1 MRQHK
6 SVALPTFARLG
17 LCEIAPKPTSP
28 AQNTLAVRGWRLSTC
43 GVVSSLTFI
52 LKQARGPRAICLPY
66 SSDRYYYLWV
76 QRVGSC
82 VGPDS
87 FPNRARSCP
96 HDVPSSAVI
105 CKAGKKKRKKK
116 VPSQSV
122 AFFDAWGRSV
132 RLSFPAHLSLF
143 PSPLSRDRCSPVAS
157 WAGTP
162 AERKFVGRV
171 AGA

>member
-96 HDVPSSAVI
+96 HDVPSSA
-105 CKAGKKKRKKK
+105 
-116 VPSQSV
+116 SV

>member
-105 CKAGKKKRKKK
+105 CKAGKKKKEKKK
-116 VPSQSV
+116 
-122 AFFDAWGRSV
+122 SV